1 MKRLLPYVIM
11 CCTMLACTKEDQVS
25 LNNQRIPIQISC
37 NQISRANDST
47 YETNDEVGIFV
58 VNYTN
63 GNPGSL
69 AVSGNQADN
78 ERFTYNNGAWT
89 PDETIYWKD
98 QSTAADFYAYYPYSE
113 SVNISAHPFSVM
125 ADQSTEDNFWASDF
139 LWGKATKVTPTSAAV
154 PIVTNHSLSKILLAI
169 EPGNGFTEESWDA
182 ATKSVKICNVKT
194 NATIDLASGVA
205 TATGDDGEVVP
216 FLSIPTTPGV
226 NPSYKAMIVPQTIA
240 DNSKLIVVTV
250 DGTEYI
256 YRTGITFKANTQH
269 RFVVTVNKKGGNVD
283 VAIGEWEME
292 ENINE
297 GNAEEES
304 EATIPNNEIW
314 YTTSDG
320 NSITPYRGPR
330 GATLISNTYN
340 EHIGKW
346 VLEYSNSF
354 NTIEVEAFMGCTTLT
369 NIIFPEGVT
378 TFCEDSIPSIKEITI
393 PSSVNNIFY
402 GAIKN
407 VGKINICDLTAW
419 CKIDKGD
426 KNFGSSNRIF
436 LNGSELTTLDIPTE
450 IATIKYRAFYY
461 CTSIKKINIHNN
473 VTTIG
478 NYAFSNNSNL
488 EDLTIGTN
496 VQSIGCYAFSY
507 ANITSLTIPA
517 SVNEIYNSAFRGCSK
532 LETIYCLNPTPPTAH
547 DISDSDD
554 FEWRAFDSISASA
567 TIYVPSESVDA
578 YKSAAGWSDYAD
590 CIVGYDF

>member
-1 MKRLLPYVIM
+1 
-11 CCTMLACTKEDQVS
+11 MLACTKEDQVS

-78 ERFTYNNGAWT
+78 ERFTFNGTNWT

-169 EPGNGFTEESWDA
+169 EPGNGFTEESWAA

-205 TATGDDGEVVP
+205 TATGDDGEI
-216 FLSIPTTPGV
+216 IPLATDGG
-226 NPSYKAMIVPQTIA
+226 YKAMIVPQTIA

-250 DGTEYI
+250 DGTEYV

-269 RFVVTVNKKGGNVD
+269 RFVITVNKKGGNVD
-283 VAIGEWEME
+283 VTIGEWEMD

-314 YTTSDG
+314 YTATAKIEPSELADFGATIESNEWDSTIGKGVITFDGDVTSLDNAFLMCDKLTSVILP
-320 NSITPYRGPR
+320 NSIT
-330 GATLISNTYN
+330 S
-340 EHIGKW
+340 IGKQ
-346 VLEYSNSF
+346 
-354 NTIEVEAFMGCTTLT
+354 AFSGCTKLA
-369 NIIFPEGVT
+369 N
-378 TFCEDSIPSIKEITI
+378 
-393 PSSVNNIFY
+393 
-402 GAIKN
+402 
-407 VGKINICDLTAW
+407 INIPNGV
-419 CKIDKGD
+419 KSIG
-426 KNFGSSNRIF
+426 GS
-436 LNGSELTTLDIPTE
+436 
-450 IATIKYRAFYY
+450 AFYY
-461 CTSIKKINIHNN
+461 CLKLENILIPEGVESIGDNAFDNSGLQTIELPNSVVTIGEYSFNKCSSLQSAILPNKIKVTGKAMFSNCSNLRSITIPDSVETISTFFACGCINIE
-473 VTTIG
+473 TITIPCNIKAIG
-478 NYAFSNNSNL
+478 DNAFAECSNL
-488 EDLTIGTN
+488 QKIFCNPIVAPTIEYFTFHN
-496 VQSIGCYAFSY
+496 V
-507 ANITSLTIPA
+507 N
-517 SVNEIYNSAFRGCSK
+517 NN
-532 LETIYCLNPTPPTAH
+532 LE
-547 DISDSDD
+547 
-554 FEWRAFDSISASA
+554 
-567 TIYVPSESVDA
+567 IYVPTESVDD
-578 YKSAAGWSDYAD
+578 YKIATGWSDYAD

>member
-1 MKRLLPYVIM
+1 MKRLLLYVIM

-78 ERFTYNNGAWT
+78 ERFTFNGTNWT

-139 LWGKATKVTPTSAAV
+139 LWGKAANVTPTSAAV

-169 EPGNGFTEESWDA
+169 EPGNGFTEESWAA

-205 TATGDDGEVVP
+205 TATGDDGEIVP
-216 FLSIPTTPGV
+216 FLSVPTTSGV

-250 DGTEYI
+250 DGTEYV
-256 YRTGITFKANTQH
+256 YRAGITFKANTQH

-283 VAIGEWEME
+283 VTIGEWEMD

-304 EATIPNNEIW
+304 EATIPNNQIW
-314 YTTSDG
+314 YTATAKDVP
-320 NSITPYRGPR
+320 TEERF
-330 GATLISNTYN
+330 GATIKSNEWDSTTGKGVITFN
-340 EHIGKW
+340 GDVTKIG
-346 VLEYSNSF
+346 E
-354 NTIEVEAFMGCTTLT
+354 EAFFDSTLT
-369 NIIFPEGVT
+369 SIVLPNSVISIDDDAFNNCGKLTNVVIPENVISIGERAFSFCYKLTSVTIPDNVISIGIDAFRSCSLSAFYGKYASDDNRCLIVDGVLKGIASADMTSYTIPGSVTSIEGQIFYVNSKLT
-378 TFCEDSIPSIKEITI
+378 TITI
-393 PSSVNNIFY
+393 PESV
-402 GAIKN
+402 
-407 VGKINICDLTAW
+407 
-419 CKIDKGD
+419 
-426 KNFGSSNRIF
+426 
-436 LNGSELTTLDIPTE
+436 
-450 IATIKYRAFYY
+450 
-461 CTSIKKINIHNN
+461 TSID
-473 VTTIG
+473 VG
-478 NYAFSNNSNL
+478 AF
-488 EDLTIGTN
+488 
-496 VQSIGCYAFSY
+496 
-507 ANITSLTIPA
+507 
-517 SVNEIYNSAFRGCSK
+517 
-532 LETIYCLNPTPPTAH
+532 
-547 DISDSDD
+547 
-554 FEWRAFDSISASA
+554 WM
-567 TIYVPSESVDA
+567 
-578 YKSAAGWSDYAD
+578 
-590 CIVGYDF
+590 CI

>member
-1 MKRLLPYVIM
+1 MLSCSQEDITSNFEKLPI
-11 CCTMLACTKEDQVS
+11 
-25 LNNQRIPIQISC
+25 NISVG
-37 NQISRANDST
+37 QQTRANDST
-47 YETNDEVGIFV
+47 FENEDEVGIYV
-58 VNYTN
+58 VNYD
-63 GNPGSL
+63 GSTAGTL
-69 AVSGNQADN
+69 AASGNQVDN

-113 SVNISAHPFSVM
+113 SVDISAHPFSVM

-154 PIVTNHSLSKILLAI
+154 PVVTNHSLSKILLAI
-169 EPGNGFTEESWDA
+169 EPGNGFTEESWAA

-205 TATGDDGEVVP
+205 TATGDDGEIVP
-216 FLSIPTTPGV
+216 FLSVPTTSGV
-226 NPSYKAMIVPQTIA
+226 KPSYKAMIVPQTIA

-250 DGTEYI
+250 DGTEYV

-283 VAIGEWEME
+283 VTIGEWEMD

-297 GNAEEES
+297 GNAEEEVTTA
-304 EATIPNNEIW
+304 ETIPNNQIW
-314 YTTSDG
+314 YATSDG

-378 TFCEDSIPSIKEITI
+378 TFCEDSIPSVKEITI

-402 GAIKN
+402 GAIKS
-407 VGKINICDLTAW
+407 VGKINICDLTTW
-419 CKIDKGD
+419 CKIDKGNN
-426 KNFGSSNRIF
+426 NFGSSNRIF
-436 LNGSELTTLDIPTE
+436 LNGSELTILDIPTE
-450 IATIKYRAFYY
+450 IATIKYKAFYY
-461 CTSIKKINIHNN
+461 CTSIKKINTHNN

-496 VQSIGCYAFSY
+496 VQSIGCYAFSN

-554 FEWRAFDSISASA
+554 FEWRAFDFISASA
-567 TIYVPSESVDA
+567 TIYVPRESVDA
-578 YKSAAGWSDYAD
+578 YKSATGWSDYAD